1 VAQKRYVPWSG
12 NAGTW
17 LYKAK
22 ALGYRTGRAPAVGA
36 IVVTTENRYYG
47 HVAIVEKVSGGNI
60 TVSEMNYI
68 GWAKT
73 DRRVLSATSRVIK
86 GYIY

>member
-1 VAQKRYVPWSG
+1 YVPWGG

-17 LYKAK
+17 LYNAR
-22 ALGYRTGRAPAVGA
+22 AMGYKTGRAPAVGA

-47 HVAIVEKVSGGNI
+47 HVALVEKVENGQI
-60 TVSEMNYI
+60 LVAEMNYR

-73 DRRVLSATSRVIK
+73 DKRWLSTSSRVIK
-86 GYIY
+86 GYVY